1 MLKHD
6 YIISLMTLEK
16 KLRILISNQV
26 NQSGFCEGFKLPKF
40 NFIKDINHLELDHDA
55 HLTAFPTER
64 MLLQSFDLDLIKDI
78 IQLQSDELFMID
90 PLSIL
95 CASSSM
101 TDAQELTENDFYLT
115 KLIEAKSS
123 SLAQS
128 HDNACFDSKMDDKT
142 DMLQDQSLYLPKA
155 YMEAVEDIKF
165 VIVHRFSDFLEYEK
179 TRQNCYYIACTDVK
193 EEVVQYLQKGV
204 LFICY
209 TGSDYDAAIQY
220 VLSVA
225 KEYDNKYAQ
234 YQNDMMS
241 AADLGQLIQK
251 GNILDKAIVDQRL
264 DDFLEVINEIKKN
277 HKHILS
283 DRDLDEGLDQQR
295 TAMLDK
301 KAYQAAL
308 QSIVML
314 KNDENILPLKSE
326 KKVAIVGDWFENEEY
341 IKSRYTNAPKQL
353 DKPFEHLNICTEIN
367 AVGYAHG
374 YLKGKEDASLIPLA
388 VDLCRNAEIAVLYL
402 WKNEDEEHL
411 SEVQLQLIQAIY
423 GTGCKIVAII
433 NSSNYF
439 DLSFADQ
446 CSAILFI
453 TDGGQNVRN
462 ATLDLLNGDEAPAGF
477 LAAPWHL
484 KSENQNE
491 SQLDIRYPFGY
502 GLSYGSVQYQNLKVT
517 ENGATIQATNIG
529 TKSCYA
535 LCLLYVKSDDPDDFF
550 FQKQLRGFKKVYLRP
565 SESKLIEM
573 SFDSFTFRQFISPK
587 KGYGNRKGEYI
598 ISIWENESKEVENT
612 TISLAETTISYYE
625 AFNQLNLAE
634 PETDIDEFMAS
645 CEKETPM
652 PHKKK
657 IAIWLAFYLYFN
669 IVLIVTFISIFV
681 FMRSKYQQGYLW
693 AWIITLA
700 TIVIFNVVMI
710 GILIH
715 FKRAK
720 KRLLEQS
727 STLPN
732 VFASLN
738 IFGETNVIF
747 KQQPVLEA
755 KPVVSSDEVV
765 EVDENQ
771 ERPLL
776 EEIEDVEQN
785 NLDELV
791 EQSTVSEED
800 LAEYEAQMK
809 AIEELNMAALFNNDS
824 VEETI
829 VYDKESNLSQLIDR
843 FIQFAKGKGLII
855 EPSCVRSIFGHLCS
869 SKLIIFSSQS
879 LELMPLFLEV
889 LTTFLGNTPHILH
902 ANDSWI
908 STFDISWYKDEN
920 GNYVKTEFINDIY
933 NANKQKESINLAIID
948 QVNMTNV
955 TYYSQEL
962 IDFAATPKRH
972 HSIRINQKISVPIAE
987 NTIFILIPNVNSYLT
1002 NIPDSLAKNAS
1013 CIELL
1018 MYAGVAS
1025 EAQEEQ
1031 INCLSYPYLEEL
1043 IFESKKDNYLSE
1055 EAWKK
1060 IDAFYQELN
1069 KLFPIQME
1077 SRFTTMVERYAALL
1091 LDCGEFEQDVIDAV
1105 VAEKIIP
1112 IVACSDF
1119 AKDEK
1124 NHKMIID
1131 IIEKVFGQGNANKT
1145 IRAFHKL
1152 MVSE

>member
-16 KLRILISNQV
+16 KLRILISNQA
-26 NQSGFCEGFKLPKF
+26 NKSGTCEGFKLPKF
-40 NFIKDINHLELDHDA
+40 NFIKDMNQLELEHDA
-55 HLTAFPTER
+55 SLTAFPTER
-64 MLLQSFDLDLIKDI
+64 MLFQSFDLELIKDV
-78 IQLQSDELFMID
+78 IQLQADELFMLD

-101 TDAQELTENDFYLT
+101 NDVQNLTENDYYLT

-123 SLAQS
+123 SLAQA
-128 HDNACFDSKMDDKT
+128 HDNACFDSKIDDKT
-142 DMLQDQSLYLPKA
+142 DMIQDQSLYLPKA
-155 YMEAVEDIKF
+155 YMESVENIKF
-165 VIVHRFSDFLEYEK
+165 VIVHHFSDFLEYQK

-193 EEVVQYLQKGV
+193 EEVIQYLQKGV

-220 VLSVA
+220 VLSAVN
-225 KEYDNKYAQ
+225 EYDDKYAQ
-234 YQNDMMS
+234 YQNDLIS
-241 AADLGQLIQK
+241 AVYLGLQIEK
-251 GNILDKAIVDQRL
+251 GYILDKAIVDQRL
-264 DDFLEVINEIKKN
+264 DDFLEVINEIKKE
-277 HKHILS
+277 HKHIQN
-283 DRDLDEGLDQQR
+283 DQDLDESLEQQR
-295 TAMLDK
+295 KAKLDK

-314 KNDENILPLKSE
+314 KNDGDTLPLRSE
-326 KKVAIVGDWFENEEY
+326 KKVAIIGDWFENDEY
-341 IKSRYTNAPKQL
+341 IKSRYTNAPKKM

-374 YLKGKEDASLIPLA
+374 YLKGNEDVSLIPLA
-388 VDLCRNAEIAVLYL
+388 VDLCRQAEIAVLYL
-402 WKNEDEEHL
+402 WKNDEEEHL
-411 SEVQLQLIQAIY
+411 SNVQLQLIQAIY
-423 GTGCKIVAII
+423 ETGCKIVAII

-446 CSAILFI
+446 CSAILLV
-453 TDGGQNVRN
+453 TDGGQNARN
-462 ATLDLLNGDEAPAGF
+462 ATLDILNGDEAPAGF
-477 LAAPWHL
+477 LAAPWYL
-484 KSENQNE
+484 NE
-491 SQLDIRYPFGY
+491 SHAIRYPFGY
-502 GLSYGSVQYQNLKVT
+502 GLSYGTVQYHHLKVT
-517 ENGATIQATNIG
+517 ETGATIQVTNISA
-529 TKSCYA
+529 KPCYA
-535 LCLLYVKSDDPDDFF
+535 LCLLYVKSNDPDDSF
-550 FQKQLRGFKKVYLRP
+550 FQKQLRGFKKVFLQP

-573 SFDSFTFRQFISPK
+573 NFDSFTFRQFISPK

-598 ISIWENESKEVENT
+598 ISIFENESKEVQYT

-625 AFNQLNLAE
+625 TFNQLNLAG
-634 PETDIDEFMAS
+634 PESDIDEFMAS
-645 CEKETPM
+645 YEQESPM

-657 IAIWLAFYLYFN
+657 IAIWLALYLYFN
-669 IVLIVTFISIFV
+669 IVLIVAFVSIFL
-681 FMRSKYQQGYLW
+681 FMRSKYQQSYLW

-700 TIVIFNVVMI
+700 TIVIFNVVMF

-715 FKRAK
+715 FKMVK
-720 KRLLEQS
+720 KRLLEES
-727 STLPN
+727 TTLPN

-738 IFGETNVIF
+738 VFGETNVII
-747 KQQPVLEA
+747 KPQPVEP
-755 KPVVSSDEVV
+755 KPVGPIDEVV
-765 EVDENQ
+765 EVEENQ
-771 ERPLL
+771 ETPIL
-776 EEIEDVEQN
+776 EEVGDIEQN

-809 AIEELNMAALFNNDS
+809 AIEELNMASLFNNDS
-824 VEETI
+824 IEETI

-869 SKLIIFSSQS
+869 SKLIIFSSKS

-902 ANDSWI
+902 ASDSWI
-908 STFDISWYKDEN
+908 STFDISWYKDTN
-920 GNYVKTEFINDIY
+920 GNYVKTEFINDVY
-933 NANKQKESINLAIID
+933 KANKQKESINLAIID

-955 TYYSQEL
+955 MYYSQEL
-962 IDFAATPKRH
+962 IDFAATPKTH
-972 HSIRINQKISVPIAE
+972 HSIKINQKISVPIAE
-987 NTIFILIPNVNSYLT
+987 NTIFILIPKDNFYLQ

-1018 MYAGVAS
+1018 MYAGQAA
-1025 EAQEEQ
+1025 ETQEKQ
-1031 INCLSYPYLEEL
+1031 INCLSYPYFEEL
-1043 IFESKKDNYLSE
+1043 ILDSKKDNYLSE

-1077 SRFTTMVERYAALL
+1077 SKFATMVERYAALL
-1091 LDCGEFEQDVIDAV
+1091 LDCKEFEQDVVDAV

-1112 IVACSDF
+1112 IVACSEF
-1119 AKDEK
+1119 VKDEK
-1124 NHKMIID
+1124 NHKTIID
-1131 IIEKVFGQGNANKT
+1131 IIEKIFGQGNANKT
-1145 IRAFHKL
+1145 IRAFHNL